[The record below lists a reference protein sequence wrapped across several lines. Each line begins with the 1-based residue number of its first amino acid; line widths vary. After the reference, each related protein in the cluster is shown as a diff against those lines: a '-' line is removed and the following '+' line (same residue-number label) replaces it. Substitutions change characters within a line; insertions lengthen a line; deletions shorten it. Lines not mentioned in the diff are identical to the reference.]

1 MSVHRKS
8 SRPTGITNEAGEPEI
23 VLEIEGLTLS
33 MTPPGRAATDPPNDA
48 DEAKP
53 DTDDDQRD

>member
-23 VLEIEGLTLS
+23 VLQIEGLTLS
-33 MTPPGRAATDPPNDA
+33 MTPGREAADPSNDA